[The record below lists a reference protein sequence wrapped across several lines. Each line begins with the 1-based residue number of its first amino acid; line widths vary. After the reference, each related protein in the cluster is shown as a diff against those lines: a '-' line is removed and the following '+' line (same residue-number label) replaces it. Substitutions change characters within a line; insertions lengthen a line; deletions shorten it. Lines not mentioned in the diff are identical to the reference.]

1 MSSLLESKLTAEA
14 SSFSGETSGAV
25 ARSTDSATLPP
36 SELQNVQAGGARRR
50 RRRSSSS
57 KKSAK
62 RVAKR
67 SRGSRRKSRRT
78 LRSLF
83 SF

>member
-36 SELQNVQAGGARRR
+36 TELANVKSGGR
-50 RRRSSSS
+50 RRRSKSS